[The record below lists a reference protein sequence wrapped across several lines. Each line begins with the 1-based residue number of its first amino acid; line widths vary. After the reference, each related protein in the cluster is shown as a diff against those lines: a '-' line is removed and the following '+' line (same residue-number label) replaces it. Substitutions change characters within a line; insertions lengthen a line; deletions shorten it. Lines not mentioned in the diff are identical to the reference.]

1 MNNKH
6 PFIVNTIN
14 VLDIALKLSLEHRS
28 RENINV
34 FITLKKMIML
44 FTTKAEA
51 SEEGGP
57 SNNFRGGGGGGQ
69 HALPPPS
76 PNNPPTFSFSVYVKQ

>member
-57 SNNFRGGGGGGQ
+57 SNNFRGGGGGGNMPF
-69 HALPPPS
+69 PPRPPIIHPHFPS
-76 PNNPPTFSFSVYVKQ
+76 VSM